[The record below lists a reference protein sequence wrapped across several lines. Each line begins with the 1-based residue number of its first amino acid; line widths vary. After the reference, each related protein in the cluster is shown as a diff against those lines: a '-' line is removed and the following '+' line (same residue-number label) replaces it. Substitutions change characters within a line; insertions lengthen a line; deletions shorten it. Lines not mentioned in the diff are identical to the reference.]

1 MLYYLKNGSC
11 MKLRSSLFFLL
22 VSFGIIAQNFENQW
36 SGFFSYTSVKSISQG
51 NDRVYAAA
59 ENAVFTYD
67 LSTQEL
73 KTISS
78 INGLSGELIST
89 IYYSEDFGLLVIGYE
104 NGLIEVVIDGDE
116 DILTVVDILDKQT
129 IPPDRKRI
137 NHFNEYEG
145 NLYIAT
151 QFGVSV
157 FDLAA
162 LEFGDTYFIGDLG
175 TQIDIVQTTVQ
186 EPYIFAASS
195 SNGMRRALVADDNL
209 IDFEQWTTIIGGGWR
224 GVQTLNEELYAV
236 NTNNTILRFT
246 SNGVTTPVESFNE
259 TVIDF
264 SAENSLLTITT
275 PNTIQSYTEGY
286 VQQASVSSI
295 PDFEYELQSGLAL
308 NNIFYMGTTEL
319 GMLVVPF
326 GTNQAQ
332 QILPDGPLL
341 NTPFAI
347 DASPGQLWVAF
358 GEVDVNFNPF
368 PLSKRGISN
377 LRDGE
382 WTNFPYED
390 LENLLGTEITD
401 IVNVTINPNDSNE
414 IFMSSFEKG
423 LLRITDQTPTVLYD
437 DTNSPLTH
445 AFVPPNN
452 DDAGIRIYGSDFDR
466 EENLWFVQSRIN
478 EGLIKMSPS
487 GQFQRIDIS
496 ALIDAV
502 NEIALSEVAVSREG
516 YVFFG
521 ATESGLVGYNPTTG
535 DFNLI
540 GEDVGNG
547 NLASNNIRA
556 LAFDNQNR
564 LWIGSL
570 KGLRVLFSTGS
581 FFEEGANTDAQAIII
596 LDGDVAQELLFQ
608 QSITDIEVDGS
619 NNKWIST
626 ATSGVFYLS
635 SNGQETLLRFTKDN
649 SPLPSN
655 NVQDIT
661 IDDLSGTVY
670 FATTNGL
677 VAYNG
682 TSTAPRE
689 NLEEVYAFPNPV
701 RPGFTGNVTIDGL
714 TARANVKIT
723 DIEGNL
729 VFEDTSEGGSILWD
743 TTAFGKYRVASGVYL
758 VLITT
763 DDALE
768 TKVSKIMIIR

>member
-1 MLYYLKNGSC
+1 MLYYLKNGSY
-11 MKLRSSLFFLL
+11 MKLRLSLFFLL

-89 IYYSEDFGLLVIGYE
+89 IYYSENFGLLVIGYE

-162 LEFGDTYFIGDLG
+162 LEFGDTYFIGDMG

-195 SNGMRRALVADDNL
+195 SDGMRRALVADDNL

-224 GVQTLNEELYAV
+224 GVQTLNEELYTV
-236 NTNNTILRFT
+236 NRSNTVLRFT
-246 SNGVTTPVESFNE
+246 SDGITTAVESFNE
-259 TVIDF
+259 TVVDF
-264 SAENSLLTITT
+264 SVENSLLTITT

-286 VQQASVSSI
+286 VQQALVSSI
-295 PDFEYELQSGLAL
+295 PDFEYELQSGLAF

-347 DASPGQLWVAF
+347 DATPGQLWVGF

-368 PLSKRGISN
+368 PLSQRGISN
-377 LRDGE
+377 LKDGT
-382 WTNFPYED
+382 WTNIMYED
-390 LENLLGTEITD
+390 LEAAVGSEVTD
-401 IVNVTINPNDSNE
+401 LVNVSINPEDPDE
-414 IFMSSFEKG
+414 VYMSSYQKG
-423 LLRITDQTPTVLYD
+423 LLKINEQVPGVLFNES
-437 DTNSPLTH
+437 NSPLEI
-445 AFVPPNN
+445 PPNN
-452 DDAGIRIYGSDFDR
+452 PAAEIRIYGSDFDR
-466 EENLWFVQSRIN
+466 EGNFWFVQSRIN
-478 EGLIKMSPS
+478 EGLVKISPS

-496 ALIDAV
+496 AVINAE

-516 YVFFG
+516 YVFFA
-521 ATESGLVGYNPTTG
+521 ATESGLIGYNPTTG

-661 IDDLSGTVY
+661 IDDLNGTVY